1 MNSIEALNPA
11 TVDPEYDNIY
21 ETRVKDL
28 KKTSQSL
35 WI

>member
-1 MNSIEALNPA
+1 MNSIEARNPA

-35 WI
+35 